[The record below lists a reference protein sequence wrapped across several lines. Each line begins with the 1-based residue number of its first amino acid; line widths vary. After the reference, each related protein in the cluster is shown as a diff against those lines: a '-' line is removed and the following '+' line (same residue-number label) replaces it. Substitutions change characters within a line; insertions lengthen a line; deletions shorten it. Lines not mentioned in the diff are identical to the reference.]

1 MRTVAEIV
9 TVIVPTVGRP
19 VLSDCLAALSEAAVR
34 PGRVVVVD
42 QSADGAM
49 RRLVD
54 DARAMGLDAV
64 YVSSGQR
71 GAAAARNRGLER
83 ATTRFLAT
91 IDDDCCVAPDWTE
104 RVIDRL
110 LAHPGAVITGRVES
124 AGSQEQPST
133 IISAVQ
139 AVYRQPLRDRDPLF
153 SGNMAAERSVFE
165 RVGPFNEHPALL
177 PAAED
182 NEWGYRALLAGVPI
196 VYAPE
201 VAVRHLDWRSADQL
215 TPRTGATR
223 AVRGASTGCACARVT
238 GSSEVA
244 PCGTWRGV
252 SGSSFE
258 GWDHAIGGFWRPAI
272 PSSGTARRGSGWPS
286 RRSHPLSAETERSR
300 QTPLHHP

>member
-1 MRTVAEIV
+1 MRTLAESV
-9 TVIVPTVGRP
+9 TVIVPTIGRP
-19 VLSDCLAALSEAAVR
+19 VLSDCLAALLEAAVR
-34 PGRVVVVD
+34 PGRAVVVD
-42 QSADGAM
+42 QSADDAM

-54 DARAMGLDAV
+54 EARAMGLEAV
-64 YVSSGQR
+64 YVPSGQR

-83 ATTRFLAT
+83 ATTRFVAT

-104 RVIDRL
+104 RLIDRL

-133 IISAVQ
+133 MISAVQ

-165 RVGPFNEHPALL
+165 RVGLFNEHPALL

-215 TPRTGATR
+215 TATYRRYARGQGGFYGLHLRKGDWFIGSR
-223 AVRGASTGCACARVT
+223 ALRDLARGLWVVFRGL
-238 GSSEVA
+238 GSRDKRLLEAGRSQVA
-244 PCGTWRGV
+244 ELLAGVLAGLRGGV
-252 SGSSFE
+252 S
-258 GWDHAIGGFWRPAI
+258 P
-272 PSSGTARRGSGWPS
+272 
-286 RRSHPLSAETERSR
+286 
-300 QTPLHHP
+300 